1 MTPQVKTILTHLQ
14 KHGSLSQAEAGLIYK
29 IRALPRRIADL
40 KAEGFT
46 IKSELK
52 QDATGQRYARYTLV
66 TEVKTTEP
74 RTDAPVV
81 ALNVKPKVGDKVVV
95 VKPWVALGDYKL
107 GDIGVVTSF
116 YEDNPEQLMVDF
128 QHKPEDCV
136 WVKPSEV
143 EVIANA

>member
-1 MTPQVKTILTHLQ
+1 MTPQVKTILTYLQ
-14 KHGSLSQAEAGLIYK
+14 KHGSISQAEAGLIYK

-40 KAEGFT
+40 KAEGHT

-52 QDATGQRYARYTLV
+52 RDATGQRYARYTLV

-81 ALNVKPKVGDKVVV
+81 ALNVTPSLGDKIVIIQDWSHNFEYKVGDVGIVRR
-95 VKPWVALGDYKL
+95 LEGFDSYR
-107 GDIGVVTSF
+107 
-116 YEDNPEQLMVDF
+116 VDF
-128 QHKPEDCV
+128 ENGALDSIV
-136 WVKPSEV
+136 WADEL

>member
-14 KHGSLSQAEAGLIYK
+14 KHGSISQAEAGLIYK

-81 ALNVKPKVGDKVVV
+81 ALNVKPKVGDKIVIIQDWSYIFEYKV
-95 VKPWVALGDYKL
+95 GDVGIVRRLEGFDSYR
-107 GDIGVVTSF
+107 
-116 YEDNPEQLMVDF
+116 VDF
-128 QHKPEDCV
+128 ENGSLDSLV
-136 WVKPSEV
+136 FADEL